1 MPKDQTKA
9 TYLLRD
15 VPGELWAR
23 AQAKAAGLRPPVP
36 LRRILIALLEDWVGR
51 KEVPG
56 KTTDAARGVKPTDH
70 YPTIF

>member
-1 MPKDQTKA
+1 MPKNA

-15 VPGELWAR
+15 IPRDLWDR
-23 AQAKAAGLRPPVP
+23 AQTKAASLKPAVP

-51 KEVPG
+51 PEAPG
-56 KTTDAARGVKPTDH
+56 KTTSPVSGVKPTDH